1 MNDIA
6 KIEHNLP
13 AVERVNKCFEVILPD
28 KSGKIAYNGCERAF
42 NAGDIIVVAP
52 LCRYSLSSLAATH
65 IYLERAL
72 LSVKEVLIF
81 SDDENGGVRH
91 AAKQIEAYFTSSA
104 KNSGAVI
111 AALGNLLVSYITLT
125 GKDNL
130 SPVVET
136 VRGDI
141 ESNLSN
147 TAYSL
152 EDCIKKLPLNYDY
165 VRKLFKKETGTTPHE
180 YLLSRRMEL
189 ARGLIVS
196 GLSNRYSSYS
206 VSQIAE
212 ACGFAEPLYFSR
224 VFKKYYGVAPSEYG
238 K

>member
-1 MNDIA
+1 MNDIT

-13 AVERVNKCFEVILPD
+13 LGERINKCFEVILPD
-28 KSGKIAYNGCERAF
+28 KDSKINFAQGGRTYK
-42 NAGDIIVVAP
+42 AGDIIVVAP
-52 LCRYSLSSLAATH
+52 LCKYSLSSPAATH
-65 IYLERAL
+65 IFLERAL
-72 LSVKEVLIF
+72 LSVKDVLIF
-81 SDDENGGVRH
+81 RDDENGGVKH
-91 AAKQIEAYFTSSA
+91 AAMQAEAYMRSTA
-104 KNSGAVI
+104 KNSGAVL

-125 GKDNL
+125 GKETS

-136 VRGDI
+136 VKGDI
-141 ESNLSN
+141 ESNLTN
-147 TAYSL
+147 VTYSL
-152 EDCIKKLPLNYDY
+152 EDSLKKLPLNYDY
-165 VRKLFKKETGTTPHE
+165 VRKLFKKETGATPHG

-189 ARGLIVS
+189 ARGLIIS
-196 GLSNRYSSYS
+196 GLSNRYSAYT